1 MTDPLLIT
9 NGTVVTWVPSQ
20 ELLTSGA
27 VYVENGLVAEIGT
40 AHDLEAR
47 VRGRIAHARAPAGA
61 SHAGLGR

>member
-47 VRGRIAHARAPAGA
+47 YPWW
-61 SHAGLGR
+61 